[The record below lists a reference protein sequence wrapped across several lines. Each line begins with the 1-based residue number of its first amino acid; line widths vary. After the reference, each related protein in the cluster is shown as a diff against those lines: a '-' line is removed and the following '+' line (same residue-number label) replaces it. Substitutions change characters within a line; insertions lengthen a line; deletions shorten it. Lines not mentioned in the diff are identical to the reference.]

1 MPLIT
6 RTAKGSKLTIAEMDG
21 NLEYL
26 QTNLSGNN
34 TIIGNTTIKTSTDS
48 DVVLEIFTTSSV
60 VTQSDLRDGETTTT
74 TQIEAIRSSLSAI
87 FESNTAAGV
96 ELGQAGEESFAIGQA
111 DGEVPIRGGEEVE
124 GELESES
131 PASEFISS
139 LSHINTSTI
148 TKGILGGTF
157 SELGIRYTF
166 ASSSYNADSFNLSD
180 LPSIGKFIGG
190 DTSFYGDQTTIALPD
205 QTGVFQFNI
214 TSGGSGVNPSGNIFA
229 TEAAG
234 SIVLKKSDGS
244 ELQGLQGGSSTT
256 LYLDGLQPG
265 VNIHSTD
272 DQVLNVYGA
281 GDPMAEAS
289 PLPTLFQV
297 NQSGSISIPQT
308 ASAEP
313 TWTGTDGE
321 IVPATVGGV
330 YYLYMWMNGAW
341 RSGSFS

>member
-1 MPLIT
+1 MSLIT
-6 RTAKGSKLTIAEMDG
+6 RTGKGSKLTIQEMDG

-26 QTNLSGNN
+26 QTNLSGSN

-148 TKGILGGTF
+148 TEGDLSGTF
-157 SELGIRYTF
+157 GELGISYTF
-166 ASSSYNADSFNLSD
+166 ASSSYDADAGDF
-180 LPSIGKFIGG
+180 PSVGKFIGG
-190 DTSFYGDQTTIALPD
+190 DTRFYGDQTTITLPD
-205 QTGVFQFNI
+205 QLGVFQFNI

-229 TEAAG
+229 AAAAAG

-244 ELQGLQGGSSTT
+244 ELQGLQGGSNAT

-265 VNIHSTD
+265 INIHSTD
-272 DQVLNVYGA
+272 DRVLNVYGA
-281 GDPMAEAS
+281 GDPMAIAS

-297 NQSGSISIPQT
+297 NQSGSISMPQT

-313 TWTGTDGE
+313 AWTGSDGE

>member
-1 MPLIT
+1 MSLIT

-26 QTNLSGNN
+26 QTNLSGSN

-60 VTQSDLRDGETTTT
+60 VTESFFGGGGDSTTT

-87 FESNTAAGV
+87 FESNTAAGNAF
-96 ELGQAGEESFAIGQA
+96 LGQAYDEGLAFKGPISG
-111 DGEVPIRGGEEVE
+111 GEVGE

-131 PASEFISS
+131 PAYEFTSS
-139 LSHINTSTI
+139 FSHINTSTI
-148 TKGILGGTF
+148 TEGVLSGTF
-157 SELGIRYTF
+157 GELGISYTF
-166 ASSSYNADSFNLSD
+166 ASSSYDADAGDF
-180 LPSIGKFIGG
+180 PSIGKFIGG
-190 DTSFYGDQTTIALPD
+190 DTGFYGDQTTISLPD
-205 QTGVFQFNI
+205 QNGIFQFNI

-229 TEAAG
+229 AAASVG

-256 LYLDGLQPG
+256 LYLDGNQPG

-272 DQVLNVYGA
+272 AQVLNVYGA
-281 GDPMAEAS
+281 GDPMAFAS

-313 TWTGTDGE
+313 AWTGSDGE